1 MGDTQLEVEVKFL
14 TADLA
19 GFRQRLLAAGAVLQ
33 GERVFERNVVFDTP
47 DKHLLHSG
55 KLLRLRQDKAVRV
68 TFKGEVAE
76 ASQSEAKVREELE
89 INVSDFGTTAVIF
102 QRLGFNPVLVYE
114 KYRETFSLDN
124 VEVVLDEMPY
134 GNFVEIEGEE
144 AGIKTAVARL
154 NLPWEKRITTNYL
167 KLMVDLKAYHRL
179 DFDDLTFAN
188 FEGLDISVADIAP
201 AI

>member
-89 INVSDFGTTAVIF
+89 INVSDFETTAVIF

>member
-1 MGDTQLEVEVKFL
+1 MGDTRLEVEVKFL
-14 TADLA
+14 VTDLA
-19 GFRQRLLAAGAVLQ
+19 GFRQRLLAAGAVLK

-47 DKHLLHSG
+47 DKLLLHSG

-89 INVSDFGTTAVIF
+89 INVSDFETTAVIF

-144 AGIKTAVARL
+144 AGIKTAVSRL
-154 NLPWEKRITTNYL
+154 NLPWDKRLITNYL
-167 KLMVDLKAYHRL
+167 KLMVDLKAYHQL

>member
-19 GFRQRLLAAGAVLQ
+19 GFRQRLLAAGAVLK
-33 GERVFERNVVFDTP
+33 GARVFERNVVFDTP

-68 TFKGEVAE
+68 TFKGEVAK

-102 QRLGFNPVLVYE
+102 QRLGFNPVLAYE
-114 KYRETFSLDN
+114 KYRETFFLDN

-134 GNFVEIEGEE
+134 GDFVEIEGEE
-144 AGIKTAVARL
+144 AGIKTAVSRL
-154 NLPWEKRITTNYL
+154 NLPWDKRLITNYL
-167 KLMVDLKAYHRL
+167 KLMVDLKAYHQL

>member
-19 GFRQRLLAAGAVLQ
+19 GFRQRLLAAGAVLK

-55 KLLRLRQDKAVRV
+55 KLLRLRQDKAVRI
-68 TFKGEVAE
+68 TFKGELDE

-114 KYRETFSLDN
+114 KYRETFSLGN

-154 NLPWEKRITTNYL
+154 NLPWDKRITTNYL